1 MSAPPSS
8 AASRGAVTPA
18 ASHPLRRPF
27 VTSQAPGKT
36 LWVSLDQFQALFA
49 SGTFFCCPTPRNGR
63 FPHARL
69 EIDAI
74 VARPHTGWGE
84 PAGLCGCP
92 RPTLALFGAYLAMQP
107 MEGGH
112 FMSMLLRTLSYLER
126 GAPAYCNPSGAAAAP
141 TRPQHGNGG
150 LGIVSPVHRPGQTA
164 ECKNGNGRTLTL
176 GT

>member
-27 VTSQAPGKT
+27 VTSQALGKT

-49 SGTFFCCPTPRNGR
+49 SGTFFCCPTRRNGR

-92 RPTLALFGAYLAMQP
+92 RPTLALFGAYLAMQT

-112 FMSMLLRTLSYLER
+112 FMSMLLRTLSYLDREGSAGILR
-126 GAPAYCNPSGAAAAP
+126 SQWGGCGADTTPARQRWPGDCVAGAPPGAN
-141 TRPQHGNGG
+141 RRVQE
-150 LGIVSPVHRPGQTA
+150 RQ
-164 ECKNGNGRTLTL
+164 R
-176 GT
+176 